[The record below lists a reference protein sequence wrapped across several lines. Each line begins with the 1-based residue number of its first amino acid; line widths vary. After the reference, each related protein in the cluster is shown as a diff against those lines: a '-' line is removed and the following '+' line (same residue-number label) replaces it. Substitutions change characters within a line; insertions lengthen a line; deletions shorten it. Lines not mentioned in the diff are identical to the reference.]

1 MTQEQIQILKGFWE
15 NETLRDTVKQALF
28 EGAKKEA
35 GVKNLKEN
43 WVFGF
48 DPGQSDENLASQVRS
63 MMRAIE
69 LLEAGW
75 MSMDQFFAKQEER
88 KHIDEAE

>member
-1 MTQEQIQILKGFWE
+1 M
-15 NETLRDTVKQALF
+15 RDTVKQALF

-48 DPGQSDENLASQVRS
+48 DPGQGDDILASQVRS

-75 MSMDQFFAKQEER
+75 MNMDQFFTKEE
-88 KHIDEAE
+88 KKEQVNESE